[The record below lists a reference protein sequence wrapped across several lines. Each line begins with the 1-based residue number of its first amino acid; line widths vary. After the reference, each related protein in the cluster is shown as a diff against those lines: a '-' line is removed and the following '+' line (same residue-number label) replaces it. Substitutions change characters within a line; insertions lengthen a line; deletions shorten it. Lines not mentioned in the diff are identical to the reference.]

1 MAAIRTWLFLAVV
14 VVAALLAW
22 RVLTGPDLSPANAPA
37 AEFSAARAMTDV
49 AAIATR
55 PHPVGS
61 PADAAVRDYLIGRM
75 TGLGLSP
82 RVQSTT
88 QVSDKTHLPVRVDT
102 VIGVLPG
109 RDPAQPAVAVMA
121 HYDSTP
127 HGPGAADDAGGVG
140 AALEIA
146 RAIKTGPAPL
156 RDLAFVITDG
166 EEAGMLG
173 AKAFFADDPL
183 AKRLGFVVNME
194 ARGSRGRAMMFETGR
209 DNGGTVRLFAKAAQ
223 RPISN
228 SLMVLVYDLMPNFT
242 DFTEGKK
249 RGLQGVN
256 FAFLGG
262 PTDYHAA
269 TDTPANLDPRSLQD
283 IGQQALSVT
292 RAVAQGPLPVRAPNL
307 VYSDVLNLG
316 VLAYPPVFG
325 WLLLGVN
332 AALIA
337 VGAWRSK
344 RVSLSAAAW
353 GALASI
359 ALLAAAGALFFAVGQ
374 GLAVLNWRVDVL
386 TIQIEVIGW
395 IVAALSLVVWLRLIP
410 TRRGAWTGMLVT
422 GLLLG
427 AVVQVLAPG
436 AAPVLVWPLIP
447 AALASALTDGG
458 DRRLGVTALLA
469 IPALAFATALSHLAY
484 LSLLSPLAMAAWPWI
499 AGLLLAPLSPWARAR
514 YFGKAV

>member
-1 MAAIRTWLFLAVV
+1 MAAARTWLFLAVV
-14 VVAALLAW
+14 IVAALLAW
-22 RVLTGPDLSPANAPA
+22 RVLTGPDPSPADAPA
-37 AEFSAARAMTDV
+37 DGFSAARAMTDV
-49 AAIATR
+49 AAIATE

-61 PADAAVRDYLIGRM
+61 PQDAAVRDLLIGRM
-75 TGLGLSP
+75 TTLGLSP
-82 RVQSTT
+82 RVQATT

-102 VIGVLPG
+102 LIGVLPG

-127 HGPGAADDAGGVG
+127 HGPGAADDAAGVG

-146 RAIKTGPAPL
+146 RAIKNGPAPL
-156 RDLAFVITDG
+156 RDVAFVITDG

-183 AKRLGFVVNME
+183 ARRLGFVVNME

-209 DNGGTVRLFAKAAQ
+209 DNGGTVGLFANAAQ

-249 RGLQGVN
+249 RGQQGVN

-262 PTDYHAA
+262 PKDYHAA
-269 TDTPANLDPRSLQD
+269 ADTPANLDQRSLQD
-283 IGQQALSVT
+283 IGQQALSLT
-292 RAVAQGPLPVRAPNL
+292 RAVAQGPLPIRAPNL

-325 WLLLGVN
+325 WLVLGVN

-337 VGAWRSK
+337 IGAWRTK
-344 RVSLSAAAW
+344 RVSLRAAGW
-353 GALASI
+353 GALASA
-359 ALLAAAGALFFAVGQ
+359 ALLAAAGLLLFTAQQATAALK
-374 GLAVLNWRVDVL
+374 WRVDEL
-386 TIQIEVIGW
+386 TLEIEVIGW
-395 IVAALSLVVWLRLIP
+395 MIAALTMVVWFRLIP
-410 TRRGAWTGMLVT
+410 TRRGAWMGMLAT
-422 GLLLG
+422 GLVLG
-427 AVVQVLAPG
+427 VIVQVLAPG

-447 AALASALTDGG
+447 AALASALTNGG
-458 DRRLGVTALLA
+458 TRRLWLIGLLA
-469 IPALAFATALSHLAY
+469 IPALAFAMVLSHLAY
-484 LSLLSPLAMAAWPWI
+484 LSLLSPLPLAAWPWI
-499 AGLLLAPLSPWARAR
+499 AGLLLTPLSPWARAR
-514 YFGKAV
+514 YLGKAV